1 MAFPS
6 NLKYLMDYFEVSNYK
21 LAKYIKSSQTSVKNW
36 VTGERLPHPKTQK
49 LIADLFG
56 VTVEDLNADELPHIK
71 GEHKLPLQTKERP
84 SPEGDERPECWDL
97 LTREE
102 REKAREYIE
111 MLIAARG
118 KR

>member
-1 MAFPS
+1 MAFSS
-6 NLKYLMDYFEVSNYK
+6 NLKYLMDYFDVSNYK
-21 LAKYIKSSQTSVKNW
+21 LAQYIKSSQTSVKNW

-49 LIADLFG
+49 LIAELFG
-56 VTVEDLNADELPHIK
+56 VTVEELNADEFPHIK
-71 GEHKLPLQTKERP
+71 GEHKLPLQKKARP
-84 SPEGDERPECWDL
+84 SPEGDERPEYWDL

>member
-1 MAFPS
+1 MSFSS
-6 NLKYLMDYFEVSNYK
+6 NLEYLMKYYGVSNYR
-21 LAKYIKSSQTSVKNW
+21 LSKYISTSQTSVKNW
-36 VTGERLPHPKTQK
+36 LSGERLPHAKTQK
-49 LIADLFG
+49 QIAELFG
-56 VTVEDLNADELPHIK
+56 VTVEEMHADANPHIK
-71 GEHKLPLQTKERP
+71 GENVLPKSKE
-84 SPEGDERPECWDL
+84 SPASDEAERPECWDL